1 MGQATPAIVNGPLAY
16 RAVSMTT
23 DDGYPVILYV
33 LPQTAG
39 LMPSGAIKEGQRYT
53 VVGRL
58 QRRGDK
64 RQQAS
69 ALWTFSY
76 DAI

>member
-1 MGQATPAIVNGPLAY
+1 MPAG
-16 RAVSMTT
+16 T
-23 DDGYPVILYV
+23 
-33 LPQTAG
+33 
-39 LMPSGAIKEGQRYT
+39 IKLNQRYT

-64 RQQAS
+64 DRQAS

-76 DAI
+76 DPI